1 MPHIK
6 GGTPTK
12 LPVQS
17 FYLTGGNLEQSRQ
30 AVALAKQYEG
40 TFATVGCHPTRC
52 SEFLEDPDL
61 YFNKLL
67 QLIQDNPEQVFTHY
81 SGTHKTVE

>member
-1 MPHIK
+1 
-6 GGTPTK
+6 
-12 LPVQS
+12 
-17 FYLTGGNLEQSRQ
+17 LTGGNLEQSRQ